1 MMQLKWRIFPKGLS
15 LWLYLCLLLGA
26 LLPSTV
32 SAYSVQVLSS
42 GAGGAYDEVIES
54 LKSELLQG
62 TEIRVQYLST
72 NQPNWKAVESTNL
85 IVAVGVD
92 AANAAIQANEGN
104 VPILCV
110 LIPKVAFET
119 LTSGKKDF
127 RRVTAIYLDAA
138 LGRQLELIRQLLPQA
153 KKVGAVLGNVSLK
166 DKEPLRIAARDK
178 GLFLQSEFARRDT
191 ELYAALKSVLLE
203 SDVYLAVP
211 DPVIINA
218 ATAQNVLITA
228 FKSQVPV
235 IGYSANY
242 VKAGALAAV
251 FSTPHQIGLE
261 TGQIIN
267 GHQRANNLPSPK
279 FPRYFSVSV
288 NPAVLRSFGLPAVDE
303 RQLEQ
308 RLIKAD

>member
-1 MMQLKWRIFPKGLS
+1 MQLKWRIFPKGLS
-15 LWLYLCLLLGA
+15 LWLCLCLLLGA

-92 AANAAIQANEGN
+92 AANAAIQATEGN

-127 RRVTAIYLDAA
+127 RRVTAIFLDAA

-166 DKEPLRIAARDK
+166 DKETLRIAARDK

-211 DPVIINA
+211 DPAIIKIVSGWA
-218 ATAQNVLITA
+218 ERCDPQRAI
-228 FKSQVPV
+228 
-235 IGYSANY
+235 
-242 VKAGALAAV
+242 ALGFVAEKNFDEIIRA
-251 FSTPHQIGLE
+251 HIEDELN
-261 TGQIIN
+261 GQI
-267 GHQRANNLPSPK
+267 A
-279 FPRYFSVSV
+279 
-288 NPAVLRSFGLPAVDE
+288 
-303 RQLEQ
+303 
-308 RLIKAD
+308 

>member
-26 LLPSTV
+26 LLPSAV

-127 RRVTAIYLDAA
+127 RRVTAIF
-138 LGRQLELIRQLLPQA
+138 P
-153 KKVGAVLGNVSLK
+153 
-166 DKEPLRIAARDK
+166 
-178 GLFLQSEFARRDT
+178 RR
-191 ELYAALKSVLLE
+191 S
-203 SDVYLAVP
+203 P
-211 DPVIINA
+211 WA
-218 ATAQNVLITA
+218 ATRTHSSVAASGQKSRRCFGKCLI
-228 FKSQVPV
+228 
-235 IGYSANY
+235 
-242 VKAGALAAV
+242 
-251 FSTPHQIGLE
+251 
-261 TGQIIN
+261 
-267 GHQRANNLPSPK
+267 
-279 FPRYFSVSV
+279 
-288 NPAVLRSFGLPAVDE
+288 E
-303 RQLEQ
+303 RQG
-308 RLIKAD
+308 AS